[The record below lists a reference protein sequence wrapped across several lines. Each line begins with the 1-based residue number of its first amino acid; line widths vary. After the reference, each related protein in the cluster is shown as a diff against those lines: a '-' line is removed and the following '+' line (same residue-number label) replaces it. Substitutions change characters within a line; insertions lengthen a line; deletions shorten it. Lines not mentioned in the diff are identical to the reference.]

1 MQQHFSIY
9 LFAFFD
15 IYKLTK
21 ELQYSAEKDYTGKGK
36 FDNRQTQINYV
47 TEIYYLFAN
56 NKNSFGF
63 ENLVA
68 QFICFCSNLKFFLS

>member
-36 FDNRQTQINYV
+36 FDNRQTQI
-47 TEIYYLFAN
+47 
-56 NKNSFGF
+56 
-63 ENLVA
+63 
-68 QFICFCSNLKFFLS
+68 